1 MNIKHLEK
9 SECFFFSFTNN
20 KAGGVIW
27 SNLYRH
33 EKTVKICYNLT
44 MW

>member
-20 KAGGVIW
+20 KAGVIW

-33 EKTVKICYNLT
+33 EKAVKICYNLT

>member
-20 KAGGVIW
+20 KVGGRKMNIG
-27 SNLYRH
+27 
-33 EKTVKICYNLT
+33 
-44 MW
+44 

>member
-20 KAGGVIW
+20 KAGGRW

-33 EKTVKICYNLT
+33 EKRSRYAII
-44 MW
+44 